1 MVVMNKCEYTKMEL
15 IKMLEAKLGEDEM
28 VVVGGGKD
36 LTDKMKEQLHSL
48 TDCEGGC
55 GCDCEGYTQE
65 EYDDAVA
72 EAYEDGKADGY
83 AEARRESEVER
94 EEAYDEG
101 YAEAMHRVREALADL
116 MD

>member
-48 TDCEGGC
+48 TDCEC
-55 GCDCEGYTQE
+55 GCDCCDECDGCDCKYTQDE
-65 EYDDAVA
+65 LDDAV
-72 EAYEDGKADGY
+72 K
-83 AEARRESEVER
+83 
-94 EEAYDEG
+94 EAYDEG
-101 YAEAMHRVREALADL
+101 YADGEAHKEAEIAEAYDEGYNDAARKVMEALDI
-116 MD
+116 